1 MSKKELR
8 SFHRPPLNIT
18 AGTTAAIQK
27 LKKLSKKEKKVKK
40 RNLSEFVR
48 SAKQLSLRDTGDFVL
63 LEYSV
68 SR

>member
-1 MSKKELR
+1 MSKTELR
-8 SFHRPPLNIT
+8 SFHRPGLVVT
-18 AGTTAAIQK
+18 AGTSGTFRR

-40 RNLSEFVR
+40 RNLAEFVR

-68 SR
+68 S